1 MGVVM
6 FLVFMSRVFV
16 LMAAMLPGMLM
27 VMYMCITGM
36 VMLMRMFMKM
46 LMRMDM
52 FMLVEMNHLLVNMLM
67 GVFGVP
73 MFVGVSLTMDMPMA
87 VLMAVDMGM
96 LMRMQMLVFVL
107 AFHGDLPGK
116 NLFFSWIFFHLEEPE
131 VLSSQISNTFPT
143 PRLTEVSG

>member
-1 MGVVM
+1 
-6 FLVFMSRVFV
+6 
-16 LMAAMLPGMLM
+16 
-27 VMYMCITGM
+27 
-36 VMLMRMFMKM
+36 
-46 LMRMDM
+46 
-52 FMLVEMNHLLVNMLM
+52 MLVEMNHLLVNMLM

-116 NLFFSWIFFHLEEPE
+116 NLFFSWIFFHLEESE